1 MLPQSGLGWA
11 DLEGGC
17 RRREGGLAIM
27 KSLKIVCVAIIAASA
42 GACAND
48 PYAPNQNAG
57 AVAGALAGGALGAAL
72 GGHGVGNRLAGA
84 AIGAAAGG
92 LLGSAIGASMD
103 EQDRQRAYAAEMQ
116 ALDSRAPGA
125 PVGWR
130 SDHTAYYGTIVPG
143 PYYSRGGMRCREYS
157 HTIYVNGRPEIA
169 RGTACRNP
177 DGTWTPIS

>member
-1 MLPQSGLGWA
+1 MKHIKIFCATL
-11 DLEGGC
+11 
-17 RRREGGLAIM
+17 LAV
-27 KSLKIVCVAIIAASA
+27 STA
-42 GACAND
+42 ACAND

-57 AVAGALAGGALGAAL
+57 AVAGAITGGALGAVL
-72 GGHGVGNRLAGA
+72 GGRGTGSRVAGA

-92 LLGSAIGASMD
+92 LLGSAIGASLD
-103 EQDRQRAYAAEMQ
+103 AQDRQRAYAAEMQ
-116 ALDSRAPGA
+116 ALESGAPGA

-143 PYYSRGGMRCREYS
+143 PYYERSGLRCREYS

-177 DGTWTPIS
+177 DGTWTPVS

>member
-1 MLPQSGLGWA
+1 MT
-11 DLEGGC
+11 
-17 RRREGGLAIM
+17 LA
-27 KSLKIVCVAIIAASA
+27 KIVSAALIAGTAA
-42 GACAND
+42 ACAND

-57 AVAGALAGGALGAAL
+57 AVAGAVAGGALGAVL
-72 GGHGVGNRLAGA
+72 GGRGAGSRLAGA

-92 LLGSAIGASMD
+92 LLGSAIGASLD

-116 ALDSRAPGA
+116 ALESGAPGA

-143 PYYSRGGMRCREYS
+143 PYYQRGGLRCREYS
-157 HTIYVNGRPEIA
+157 HTIYINGRPELA

-177 DGTWTPIS
+177 DGTWTPVS